1 MPAKKN
7 FCPYTEAQ
15 SAAQALGFNSQTE
28 YKKRY
33 REDPRLP
40 ASPHEVYANTGW
52 TDWYDFLGKQ
62 RPEWY
67 PTYTEAQAAVQALGI
82 KKQLEYQKRCR
93 EDPRLSST
101 PQKLYAKDGWTD
113 WYDFLGKQR
122 PDLYPTYAQ
131 AQGAVQALGIKR
143 KPEYNKRYKED
154 PRLPGAPNLVYAN
167 AGWADWYDFL
177 GNQRSD
183 FYPTYA
189 EAQSAVQALG
199 FNSQAEYQKRY
210 REDPRLP
217 ARPHTT
223 YANTGWTDSYDFF
236 GKQRPELYPTYAEAQ
251 AASLALD
258 IKSEPEYKR
267 RYREDPRLPSNI
279 QQFYTD
285 AGWIDW
291 YDFLGNNRPDL
302 YPTYAEAQAVVQAL
316 GIKKQPEYQERYR
329 EDPRLPSNPQH
340 FYADADWINWY
351 DFLGNK
357 QPDLYSSYTEA
368 QTAAKT
374 LGIKSMSEYNKRYRQ
389 DPKLPACPFQ
399 VYDGTGWID
408 WYGFLGNE
416 SPNAA
421 LAAYPLIWGDVKQW
435 LKTQTGITS
444 KRASIRAFLGGF
456 CRAQGLPD
464 DSKYLLL
471 RANSFPTEA
480 YQQFIEDQ
488 AESLK
493 RPYHSAI
500 TTFFG
505 WLLDEYCTDTDAD
518 ERVVLPEYRNPFATV
533 LAGYAESR
541 GCAEFCVTGDGVTTA
556 AACLRS

>member
-7 FCPYTEAQ
+7 FCAYAEAQ

-82 KKQLEYQKRCR
+82 KKQPEYQKRCR
-93 EDPRLSST
+93 EDPRLSYT

-122 PDLYPTYAQ
+122 PEWYPTYAEAQAVVQALGINNQPEYRKRCREDPRLSSTPPKLYANDGWTDWYNFLGKKRSDLYPTYAQ

-154 PRLPGAPNLVYAN
+154 PRLPGAPNLFYAN

-217 ARPHTT
+217 ARPRAT

-279 QQFYTD
+279 QDFYTD

-316 GIKKQPEYQERYR
+316 GIKKQPEYQKRYR
-329 EDPRLPSNPQH
+329 EDPRLPSNPQQ

-351 DFLGNK
+351 DFLGSNGVE
-357 QPDLYSSYTEA
+357 PMS
-368 QTAAKT
+368 
-374 LGIKSMSEYNKRYRQ
+374 GIV
-389 DPKLPACPFQ
+389 A
-399 VYDGTGWID
+399 
-408 WYGFLGNE
+408 
-416 SPNAA
+416 
-421 LAAYPLIWGDVKQW
+421 
-435 LKTQTGITS
+435 
-444 KRASIRAFLGGF
+444 
-456 CRAQGLPD
+456 
-464 DSKYLLL
+464 
-471 RANSFPTEA
+471 
-480 YQQFIEDQ
+480 
-488 AESLK
+488 
-493 RPYHSAI
+493 
-500 TTFFG
+500 
-505 WLLDEYCTDTDAD
+505 
-518 ERVVLPEYRNPFATV
+518 
-533 LAGYAESR
+533 
-541 GCAEFCVTGDGVTTA
+541 
-556 AACLRS
+556 